1 MAYPSLVGNPCFRSG
16 AAVKP
21 QATDPGSVLLDAL
34 DRLANAIEAVV
45 DRIGHVMAWLV
56 LVEVFLLFVQNPLRE
71 YVGRGQ
77 FFANDMGQLSHA
89 AVFMIGVAYA
99 WRWDRQV
106 RVDLFYGS
114 MGPRTKAVVNL
125 LGTVFLL
132 LPWLALVTWDAV
144 PTVIESV
151 QIVERFPETGSPGF
165 FVLKSLLL
173 AFAATMSLQAAAVI
187 ARSIVVIR
195 DPSRSRA

>member
-1 MAYPSLVGNPCFRSG
+1 MKELERNKETVTA
-16 AAVKP
+16 P
-21 QATDPGSVLLDAL
+21 QAMDPGSMLLDAL
-34 DRLANAIEAVV
+34 DRFANAIEAVV
-45 DRIGHVMAWLV
+45 DRIGRVMAWLV
-56 LVEVFLLFVQNPLRE
+56 VAVVFLLFIQNPLRE

-106 RVDLFYGS
+106 RMDLFYRS
-114 MGPRTKAVVNL
+114 MGLRTKAVVNL

-132 LPWLALVTWDAV
+132 LPWLAIVTWDAV

-165 FVLKSLLL
+165 FIFKSLLL
-173 AFAATMSLQAAAVI
+173 AFAATMSLQAVAVI
-187 ARSIVVIR
+187 ARSIVIIW
-195 DPSRSRA
+195 DPSRSRT

>member
-1 MAYPSLVGNPCFRSG
+1 MAPSSMTDSG
-16 AAVKP
+16 P
-21 QATDPGSVLLDAL
+21 MLDAL
-34 DRLANAIEAVV
+34 DWLANATEAVV
-45 DRIGHVMAWLV
+45 DRIGRVMAWLV
-56 LVEVFLLFVQNPLRE
+56 LAVVFLLFVQNPLRE

-106 RVDLFYGS
+106 RMDLFYRRMS
-114 MGPRTKAVVNL
+114 ARTKAVVNL

-132 LPWLALVTWDAV
+132 LPWLILVMQDAV
-144 PTVIESV
+144 PTVIDSV
-151 QIVERFPETGSPGF
+151 KMGEGFPETGSPGF
-165 FVLKSLLL
+165 FLLKSLLL

-187 ARSIVVIR
+187 ARSIVVIF
-195 DPSRSRA
+195 DQSRARA

>member
-1 MAYPSLVGNPCFRSG
+1 M
-16 AAVKP
+16 
-21 QATDPGSVLLDAL
+21 LLDAL
-34 DRLANAIEAVV
+34 ERLANAIESVV

-56 LVEVFLLFVQNPLRE
+56 LAVVFLLFVQNPLRE

-106 RVDLFYGS
+106 RMDLFYRS
-114 MGPRTKAVVNL
+114 MGPRAKAVVNL

-132 LPWLALVTWDAV
+132 LPWLAFVTWDAV
-144 PTVIESV
+144 PTVIQSV
-151 QIVERFPETGSPGF
+151 QIVERFPETGSPGY

-173 AFAATMSLQAAAVI
+173 VFAATMSLQAAAVI
-187 ARSIVVIR
+187 ARSVVVIG

>member
-1 MAYPSLVGNPCFRSG
+1 MKELERYKETVTA
-16 AAVKP
+16 P
-21 QATDPGSVLLDAL
+21 QAMGSDSMLLDAL
-34 DRLANAIEAVV
+34 DRFANAIEAVV
-45 DRIGHVMAWLV
+45 DRIGRVMAWLV
-56 LVEVFLLFVQNPLRE
+56 IAVVFLLFVQNPLRE
-71 YVGRGQ
+71 YIGRGQ

-106 RVDLFYGS
+106 RMDLFYRG
-114 MGPRTKAVVNL
+114 MGVRTKAVVNL

-132 LPWLALVTWDAV
+132 LPWLALVMWGAV

-165 FVLKSLLL
+165 FVFKSLLL
-173 AFAATMSLQAAAVI
+173 AFAAMMSLQAAAVI
-187 ARSIVVIR
+187 VRSIVLIR

>member
-1 MAYPSLVGNPCFRSG
+1 MSG
-16 AAVKP
+16 R
-21 QATDPGSVLLDAL
+21 DSMLLDAL

-45 DRIGHVMAWLV
+45 DRIGRVTAWLV
-56 LVEVFLLFVQNPLRE
+56 LAVVFLLFVQNPLRE

-89 AVFMIGVAYA
+89 AIFMIGVAYA

-106 RVDLFYGS
+106 RMDLFYRS

-132 LPWLALVTWDAV
+132 LPWLGLVTWDAV
-144 PTVIESV
+144 PTVIDSAR
-151 QIVERFPETGSPGF
+151 IVEAFPESGSPGYF
-165 FVLKSLLL
+165 LMKSLLL
-173 AFAATMSLQAAAVI
+173 AFAATMSLQATAVI
-187 ARSIVVIR
+187 ARSIVVIL
-195 DPSRSRA
+195 DPSRARA

>member
-1 MAYPSLVGNPCFRSG
+1 MKELERNKETVTA
-16 AAVKP
+16 P
-21 QATDPGSVLLDAL
+21 QAMDPGSMLLDTL

-45 DRIGHVMAWLV
+45 DRIGRVMAWLV
-56 LVEVFLLFVQNPLRE
+56 LAVVFLLFVQNPLRE

-106 RVDLFYGS
+106 RMDLFYRS
-114 MGPRTKAVVNL
+114 MGLRTKAVVNL

-132 LPWLALVTWDAV
+132 LPWLALVTWGAV

-151 QIVERFPETGSPGF
+151 QIIERFPETGSPGF
-165 FVLKSLLL
+165 FVFKSLLL
-173 AFAATMSLQAAAVI
+173 AFAATMSLQAVAVI
-187 ARSIVVIR
+187 ARSIVVIL
-195 DPSRSRA
+195 DPSRSRT